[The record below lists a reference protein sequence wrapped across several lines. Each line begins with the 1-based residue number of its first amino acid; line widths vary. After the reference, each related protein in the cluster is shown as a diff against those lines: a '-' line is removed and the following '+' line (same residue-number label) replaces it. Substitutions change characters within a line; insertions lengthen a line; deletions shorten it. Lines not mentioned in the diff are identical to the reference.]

1 MTMYRVRDAAGTGTE
16 ELCTYLRR
24 PMPHVRPDHDED
36 DEGAS
41 GYGID
46 GCALSLAVRNSQLF
60 WEIT

>member
-36 DEGAS
+36 DDGAS
-41 GYGID
+41 GM
-46 GCALSLAVRNSQLF
+46 V
-60 WEIT
+60 